1 MFTFTSIGGIVD
13 KDINKG
19 HGPYIF
25 RMHGQNY
32 HHIGTLLTEEGN
44 QPCWAQ
50 LYIYDTEHEIEN
62 RINVSKSDGEN
73 SSIDQTIVAGLKKM
87 LDQHNVLAKTFRMVR
102 DRFKEDDYHD
112 YTLKLIGKRNKSGTH
127 NLPSTSEVVAL
138 VVLNPS
144 KESVTRDIIVE
155 FKDMG
160 PQRISDIHLKLMS
173 LQYPLPFLYGEDGF
187 TLQILY
193 QFQSGKEYKRKNVTM
208 LEYYAYYLF
217 QRPNESMTILT
228 SGRLSL
234 LYWVDVYTCIEQN
247 RLNWLRFNQGKLRSE
262 QYNGLTD
269 ALDRGDTNIEQVGRR
284 IVLPSS
290 CTWSL
295 VMSSQ
300 KFLGHLVCESGR

>member
-1 MFTFTSIGGIVD
+1 LWKWENQITSKTSTSCFPSGNFEWRGYEIEKLQKNIWSYNSMFTFTSIGGIVD

-138 VVLNPS
+138 VV
-144 KESVTRDIIVE
+144 
-155 FKDMG
+155 
-160 PQRISDIHLKLMS
+160 
-173 LQYPLPFLYGEDGF
+173 
-187 TLQILY
+187 
-193 QFQSGKEYKRKNVTM
+193 
-208 LEYYAYYLF
+208 
-217 QRPNESMTILT
+217 
-228 SGRLSL
+228 
-234 LYWVDVYTCIEQN
+234 
-247 RLNWLRFNQGKLRSE
+247 
-262 QYNGLTD
+262 
-269 ALDRGDTNIEQVGRR
+269 
-284 IVLPSS
+284 
-290 CTWSL
+290 
-295 VMSSQ
+295 
-300 KFLGHLVCESGR
+300 